1 MARLMYEN
9 RFILTK
15 KLHREYYRQLY
26 KENGRGIRITS
37 MVLMGLSVVG
47 FMLTIILLKSL
58 LIAAVLLAA
67 ALYFALMIPFGYV
80 FREWT
85 DYRGLLREHGAGAIF
100 QIVSFYSDRI
110 HVKVNKT
117 EFDLKYTAL
126 SGIIKTDEL
135 WVLLFKGSSGMR
147 ETLLL
152 WRGGFKGLTDEE
164 LKEFFDF
171 IDKKSEGTLFKNE
184 GK

>member
-1 MARLMYEN
+1 MYEN

-37 MVLMGLSVVG
+37 TVLMGLSAAG
-47 FMLTIILLKSL
+47 FMLTLILLKSVIL
-58 LIAAVLLAA
+58 AVVLLAA

-85 DYRGLLREHGAGAIF
+85 DYRGLLRDHGAGAIF
-100 QIVSFYSDRI
+100 EIVSFYSDRM

-117 EFDLKYTAL
+117 EFDLTYTAL
-126 SGIIKTDEL
+126 RGIMETEKL
-135 WVLLFKGSSGMR
+135 WVLLFKGSSGMQ

-152 WRGGFKGLTDEE
+152 WKDGFKELTEDGI
-164 LKEFFDF
+164 KEFFDF
-171 IDKKSEGTLFKNE
+171 IDKKSEGMLFKNE